1 MVSYAVQKYIAG
13 TDVRVNVVAGEL
25 FARRIVTD
33 RVDYRY
39 ADRDGGRSRL
49 TEWKLLDELAER
61 CLKLVD
67 YLGLALAGIDLILS
81 DDGEVFCLEVN
92 TSPALTT
99 TNRTPGRPSHR
110 QSPPRSHGAVGMTC
124 GDIRPGEKEVAY

>member
-1 MVSYAVQKYIAG
+1 
-13 TDVRVNVVAGEL
+13 VAQRE
-25 FARRIVTD
+25 FA
-33 RVDYRY
+33 YRY

-92 TSPALTT
+92 TSPALNT
-99 TNRTPGRPSHR
+99 TNSTPGRPSHR
-110 QSPPRSHGAVGMTC
+110 QSQRSSPGCVGMTC

>member
-1 MVSYAVQKYIAG
+1 MAQ
-13 TDVRVNVVAGEL
+13 RE
-25 FARRIVTD
+25 FA
-33 RVDYRY
+33 YRY
-39 ADRDGGRSRL
+39 DDRDGGRSRL

-92 TSPALTT
+92 TSPAFNYYESHTGQAIAQAIATALARGCRNDLRRHPAGREGGRLLT
-99 TNRTPGRPSHR
+99 
-110 QSPPRSHGAVGMTC
+110 
-124 GDIRPGEKEVAY
+124 

>member
-1 MVSYAVQKYIAG
+1 MAQ
-13 TDVRVNVVAGEL
+13 RE
-25 FARRIVTD
+25 FA
-33 RVDYRY
+33 YRY

-92 TSPALTT
+92 TSPAFNYYESHT
-99 TNRTPGRPSHR
+99 GKPSHR

>member
-13 TDVRVNVVAGEL
+13 TDVRGNVVAGEL

-92 TSPALTT
+92 TSPAFNYYESHT
-99 TNRTPGRPSHR
+99 GKPSHR
-110 QSPPRSHGAVGMTC
+110 QSPPRSHGAVRNDLTWC
-124 GDIRPGEKEVAY
+124 

>member
-61 CLKLVD
+61 CLDRGRVVM
-67 YLGLALAGIDLILS
+67 
-81 DDGEVFCLEVN
+81 DGRE
-92 TSPALTT
+92 P
-99 TNRTPGRPSHR
+99 R
-110 QSPPRSHGAVGMTC
+110 QDAA
-124 GDIRPGEKEVAY
+124 E

>member
-1 MVSYAVQKYIAG
+1 
-13 TDVRVNVVAGEL
+13 VAQRE
-25 FARRIVTD
+25 FA
-33 RVDYRY
+33 YRY

-81 DDGEVFCLEVN
+81 DDGEVFVWRS
-92 TSPALTT
+92 TRARRSTT

-110 QSPPRSHGAVGMTC
+110 QSPPRSHGSVGMTC